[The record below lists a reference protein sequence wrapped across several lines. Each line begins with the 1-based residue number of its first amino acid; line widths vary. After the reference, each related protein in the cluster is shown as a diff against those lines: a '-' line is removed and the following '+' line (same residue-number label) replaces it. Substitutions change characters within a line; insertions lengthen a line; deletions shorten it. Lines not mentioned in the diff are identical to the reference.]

1 MTKTKPKAESS
12 AYVNSRRRD
21 YSLYVMQMRSIP
33 AATDGLKAGGRRVL
47 WTARDGHK
55 WKSASL
61 AGATM
66 PIHPHQAPEGA
77 IDTLAAPYGNN
88 IPLFDGDGAFGT
100 LLAPT
105 SYGASRYTSVTIS
118 DFTKDVLFRDIEIVP
133 MMDNYD
139 GTLQEPVHF
148 LPLVPMALLNASEGI
163 AVGFASKS
171 LPRSLDDL
179 IVAQLTYLTNAGEIS
194 DPTPKFIP
202 LDCASHYNTP
212 AGKGVAYYFSG
223 EIERVSANVIR
234 VVKLP
239 YGMDHGDLTKR
250 MDALVESGTVFEY
263 ADLSRD
269 VIDVVIKYK
278 ARYLSGKTDDEILN
292 ELGLTIRIIE
302 NLTVLNFDGKSI
314 WTPSP
319 ADLIKQFTDWRLG
332 WYVPR
337 YERLKSLIQVD
348 LQRYY
353 DIRTAITN
361 DISGKARTIT
371 TRQSMKDLLSD
382 MGVVYIDY
390 IADLP
395 VYRFTKEEY
404 EKNEKRIRDGEAQLA
419 TYNALLA
426 SEPKRRKVYIK
437 ELQEILQHY
446 NDGRY
451 TTTK

>member
-1 MTKTKPKAESS
+1 MTKVKPPKSS
-12 AYVNSRRRD
+12 EYINTQRRD
-21 YSLYVMQMRSIP
+21 YSLYVMQSRAIP

-66 PIHPHQAPEGA
+66 PIHPHQTPEGA
-77 IDTLAAPYGNN
+77 IDTLAAPYNNN
-88 IPLFDGDGAFGT
+88 IPLFTGDGAFGT
-100 LLAPT
+100 LLDPT
-105 SYGASRYTSVTIS
+105 SYGASRYTAVTVS
-118 DFTKDVLFRDIEIVP
+118 DFTKEVMFRDIEIVP

-148 LPLVPMALLNASEGI
+148 LPLIPVALLNPTEGI
-163 AVGFASKS
+163 AVGFATKS
-171 LPRSLDDL
+171 LPRALDDL
-179 IVAQLTYLTNAGEIS
+179 IIAQLTHLAGGEIS
-194 DPTPKFIP
+194 NPTPKFIP
-202 LDCASHYNTP
+202 LDCASHYHTD

-234 VVKLP
+234 ITKLP
-239 YGMDHGDLTKR
+239 YGLNHGELTKR
-250 MDALVESGTVFEY
+250 LDALNDSGIIVSY
-263 ADLSRD
+263 DDMSRD
-269 VIDVVIKYK
+269 VIDITVKFQS
-278 ARYLSGKTDDEILN
+278 RYLSGKTDDQIIT

-302 NLTVLNFDGKSI
+302 NLTVLNFGGSSV
-314 WTPSP
+314 WTPTP

-332 WYVPR
+332 WYVKR
-337 YERLKSLIQVD
+337 YERLKSLIELD

-361 DISGKARTIT
+361 DISGKARAIT
-371 TRQSMKDLLSD
+371 TRQSMKDLLGD
-382 MGVVYIDY
+382 MGVVHIDY

-419 TYNALLA
+419 TYNSLLA
-426 SEPKRRKVYIK
+426 SEVKRKKVYIK
-437 ELQEILQHY
+437 ELEEILQRY
-446 NDGRY
+446 NAGHY